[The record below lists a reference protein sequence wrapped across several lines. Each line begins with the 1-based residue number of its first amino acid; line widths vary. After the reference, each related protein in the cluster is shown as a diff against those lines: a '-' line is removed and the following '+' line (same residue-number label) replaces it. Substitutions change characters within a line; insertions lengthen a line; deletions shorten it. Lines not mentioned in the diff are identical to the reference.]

1 MLNHDQAL
9 LERLRS
15 LVSSHIQQRFFRRT
29 SKLREAALKKAISKQ
44 KQILLYVHIIQVI
57 DIRLHSPMKQ
67 ASRPA
72 VETRSPFAADR
83 MTKILNLTRHLYFGV
98 TEYAITDRRPPPGL
112 QASSIEIFSGCRV
125 CVTIALSQ

>member
-29 SKLREAALKKAISKQ
+29 SKLREVALKKTISKQ

-57 DIRLHSPMKQ
+57 DIRLHSPMK
-67 ASRPA
+67 
-72 VETRSPFAADR
+72 
-83 MTKILNLTRHLYFGV
+83 
-98 TEYAITDRRPPPGL
+98 
-112 QASSIEIFSGCRV
+112 
-125 CVTIALSQ
+125 